1 MIRAFL
7 PALTL
12 LLAACGHANMADSNL
27 ADRSKPP
34 AGLNLSLEQ
43 VSKVGHYTVAL
54 TPEPATGPVG
64 KIHRWTVDIRDQGGA
79 RVSAL
84 SIKVDGG
91 MPQHGHGLPTAP
103 KVTRQLDDGRWLIEG
118 VKFNMPGWW
127 VIDLTI
133 EGPAGMDTIR
143 FNYVL

>member
-54 TPEPATGPVG
+54 TPEPATVPVG